1 MSNFLA
7 DRDYAFLGLADAM
20 PAIWGFAPD
29 SPRLFAEGIP
39 ADVIIDHFDRN
50 RVVKGSASVTYTDA
64 DGQTIVKDDGA
75 YAPVV
80 NQYTGAIY
88 QYVGLAWS
96 GSSADAATDNV
107 TAVDDRWQYGTQ
119 ARTFLDAVASSGV
132 PNVIASA
139 GTLDHGGKGWIQV
152 QSPDAVG
159 TEFGMTLLPFVNWVA
174 SVDGSSRTEFAGGY
188 TRAQCRNTHGM
199 MRTEM
204 RAELQAGRGLA
215 VARTRNG
222 ANKITPDG
230 IRAAFDIVMAE
241 AASDAADFGKLAD
254 FTVSDAE
261 LSAFLQTLYPVKD
274 DASDRVKAAA
284 DRNRAAFAGTMRTD
298 ERVKEFAGTAFGIW
312 QTADTMA
319 GDAPIRNVTGG
330 NVSKFGRA
338 IRAFNSG
345 DAVKAQTS
353 VLQTLAKS
361 LATTSGRELPV
372 LLAVK
377 SYPLAAL

>member
-1 MSNFLA
+1 MSFFG

-50 RVVKGSASVTYTDA
+50 RVVKGSASVSYTDA
-64 DGQTIVKDDGA
+64 DGQTVTMDDGKF
-75 YAPVV
+75 APVV
-80 NQYTGAIY
+80 NQYTGAVY

-96 GSSADAATDNV
+96 GSAADSATDSV
-107 TAVDDRWQYGTQ
+107 TSVDERWQYGTQ
-119 ARTFLDAVASSGV
+119 ARTFLDAVAESGV

-159 TEFGMTLLPFVNWVA
+159 REHGMTLLPFVNWVA

-204 RAELQAGRGLA
+204 RAELSQGRGLA
-215 VARTRNG
+215 VSRTRFG
-222 ANKITPDG
+222 ADRIDG
-230 IRAAFDIVMAE
+230 DSIRAAFDIVMAE
-241 AASDAADFGKLAD
+241 AEADAADFGKLAE

-261 LSAFLQTLYPVKD
+261 LTAFLQTLYPVKA

-284 DRNRAAFAGTMRTD
+284 DRNRDAFAGMMRTD

-353 VLQTLAKS
+353 VLTTLSRS
-361 LATTSGRELPV
+361 LAVTGRSLPV
-372 LLAVK
+372 TLAVK
-377 SYPLAAL
+377 